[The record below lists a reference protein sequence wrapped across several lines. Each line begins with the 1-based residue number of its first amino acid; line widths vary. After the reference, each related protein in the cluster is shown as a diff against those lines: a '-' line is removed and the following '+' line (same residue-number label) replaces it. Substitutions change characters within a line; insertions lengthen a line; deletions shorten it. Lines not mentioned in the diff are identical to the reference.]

1 MTIVFLLSA
10 QTARTCYDHCCC
22 QYNYEKHA
30 PRVSQVIAAVAQVSC
45 KHGLWLVARVNKKQ
59 KTCPTSHFKCLFPLY
74 TYPSYVGG
82 IQIILKSQKSQSI
95 IRTHMYRIID
105 WDFFMAML
113 LNRPYY
119 LFYSDA
125 LPAEPNNSIFS
136 LTVALIASAPGASNL
151 RGS

>member
-1 MTIVFLLSA
+1 MTHIFLLSA
-10 QTARTCYDHCCC
+10 QTARTCYDYYRC
-22 QYNYEKHA
+22 QY
-30 PRVSQVIAAVAQVSC
+30 
-45 KHGLWLVARVNKKQ
+45 NKKQ
-59 KTCPTSHFKCLFPLY
+59 KICLMSHFKCLFPLY
-74 TYPSYVGG
+74 TYPSYVSG

-105 WDFFMAML
+105 WDFFIAML

-136 LTVALIASAPGASNL
+136 LTVALIASAPGASSL